1 MELGVFIYLSIFGT
15 ACHLWH
21 SHLNQIH
28 WMDFKGMSFK
38 KKKKKQNIELAAVLR
53 ENTG

>member
-15 ACHLWH
+15 VCHLWH

-28 WMDFKGMSFK
+28 WMDFKGMSLK
-38 KKKKKQNIELAAVLR
+38 KTKQNIVLGAVLR

>member
-15 ACHLWH
+15 VCHLWH

-28 WMDFKGMSFK
+28 WMDFKGMSL
-38 KKKKKQNIELAAVLR
+38 KKKKKQNIVLAAVLR